1 MEKTMELYFEDC
13 KKIEAYMD
21 EDGNVFFNALDL
33 GCRIPEEPEEGV
45 DYWACI
51 HKHDLLGGK

>member
-1 MEKTMELYFEDC
+1 MELYFEDC

-33 GCRIPEEPEEGV
+33 GCRIPEEPEEGL